1 MKYLKNYPSFLLRK
15 FKTKK
20 ISFSQTGLDLLL
32 SNIFKGLQKGFYIDI
47 GCNHPVYNNNT
58 FLFYKRGWRG
68 LNIDLDKSSI
78 DLFNIYRKGDLNIHA
93 ALSSSNNTQKVYEF
107 HKKSP
112 LNTLVKKVAN
122 YQKAEVKN
130 IYEINTITLNE
141 IINDKGLQNNKINF
155 LTIDVE
161 GHEVEVLKGLNIDIY
176 RPDVIVVEYL
186 DLNLEKLEI
195 KNLNINNV
203 LNSEI
208 YQYMVSKNYSLI
220 NWLHSDLIF
229 VNNEFKIK

>member
-32 SNIFKGLQKGFYIDI
+32 SNIFKGLQKGFYVDI

-186 DLNLEKLEI
+186 DLNLDKLEI

>member
-32 SNIFKGLQKGFYIDI
+32 SNIFKGLQKGFYVDI

-78 DLFNIYRKGDLNIHA
+78 DLFNIFRKGDLNIHA

-141 IINDKGLQNNKINF
+141 IINDKGLHNNKINF

-186 DLNLEKLEI
+186 DLNLDKLEI

-208 YQYMVSKNYSLI
+208 YKYMVSKSYSLI

>member
-186 DLNLEKLEI
+186 DLNLDKLEI

-208 YQYMVSKNYSLI
+208 YQFMVSKNYSLI

>member
-186 DLNLEKLEI
+186 DLNLDKLEI

-208 YQYMVSKNYSLI
+208 YKYMVSKNYSLI

>member
-93 ALSSSNNTQKVYEF
+93 ALSSSNNTSTSSF
-107 HKKSP
+107 RNFASP
-112 LNTLVKKVAN
+112 K
-122 YQKAEVKN
+122 
-130 IYEINTITLNE
+130 
-141 IINDKGLQNNKINF
+141 
-155 LTIDVE
+155 
-161 GHEVEVLKGLNIDIY
+161 
-176 RPDVIVVEYL
+176 
-186 DLNLEKLEI
+186 
-195 KNLNINNV
+195 
-203 LNSEI
+203 
-208 YQYMVSKNYSLI
+208 
-220 NWLHSDLIF
+220 
-229 VNNEFKIK
+229 

>member
-1 MKYLKNYPSFLLRK
+1 M
-15 FKTKK
+15 
-20 ISFSQTGLDLLL
+20 
-32 SNIFKGLQKGFYIDI
+32 
-47 GCNHPVYNNNT
+47 
-58 FLFYKRGWRG
+58 
-68 LNIDLDKSSI
+68 
-78 DLFNIYRKGDLNIHA
+78 
-93 ALSSSNNTQKVYEF
+93 
-107 HKKSP
+107 
-112 LNTLVKKVAN
+112 
-122 YQKAEVKN
+122 
-130 IYEINTITLNE
+130 NE

-186 DLNLEKLEI
+186 DLNLDKLEI

>member
-1 MKYLKNYPSFLLRK
+1 M
-15 FKTKK
+15 
-20 ISFSQTGLDLLL
+20 
-32 SNIFKGLQKGFYIDI
+32 
-47 GCNHPVYNNNT
+47 
-58 FLFYKRGWRG
+58 
-68 LNIDLDKSSI
+68 
-78 DLFNIYRKGDLNIHA
+78 
-93 ALSSSNNTQKVYEF
+93 
-107 HKKSP
+107 
-112 LNTLVKKVAN
+112 VKKVAN

-186 DLNLEKLEI
+186 DLNLDKLEI

>member
-32 SNIFKGLQKGFYIDI
+32 SNIFKGLQKGFYVDI

-78 DLFNIYRKGDLNIHA
+78 DLFNIFRKGDLNIHA

-186 DLNLEKLEI
+186 DLNLDKLEI

-208 YQYMVSKNYSLI
+208 YKYMVSKNYSLI

>member
-32 SNIFKGLQKGFYIDI
+32 ANIFKGLQKGFYVDI

-186 DLNLEKLEI
+186 DLNLDKLEI

>member
-32 SNIFKGLQKGFYIDI
+32 SNIFKGLQKGFYVDI

-78 DLFNIYRKGDLNIHA
+78 DLFNIFRKGDLNIHA

-186 DLNLEKLEI
+186 DLNLDKLEI

-208 YQYMVSKNYSLI
+208 YQYMLSKNYSLI

-229 VNNEFKIK
+229 VNNEFKI

>member
-78 DLFNIYRKGDLNIHA
+78 DLFNIFRKGDLNIHA

-186 DLNLEKLEI
+186 DLNLDKLEI

-208 YQYMVSKNYSLI
+208 YKYMVSKNYSLI

>member
-186 DLNLEKLEI
+186 DLNLDKLEI